1 MVFPADRMAMHWI
14 RENTSPEARFLVNG
28 FTTYNGNSS
37 VGSDAGWWLPLLA
50 GRRNTM
56 PPQYALVNEK
66 PLTPE
71 YTRAVTQLVKDLQMA
86 SPASQDG
93 LRLLCQQAI
102 THIYIGQGEGKVG
115 FEAVP
120 LLSAEKLITSPS
132 FDLIYQQDR
141 ARVFMLDRQAC
152 D

>member
-1 MVFPADRMAMHWI
+1 
-14 RENTSPEARFLVNG
+14 
-28 FTTYNGNSS
+28 
-37 VGSDAGWWLPLLA
+37 
-50 GRRNTM
+50 M

-66 PLTPE
+66 PLTPG

-86 SPASQDG
+86 SPASREG

-102 THIYIGQGEGKVG
+102 THVYIGQGEGKVG

-120 LLSAEKLITSPS
+120 LLPAEKLIKSPS